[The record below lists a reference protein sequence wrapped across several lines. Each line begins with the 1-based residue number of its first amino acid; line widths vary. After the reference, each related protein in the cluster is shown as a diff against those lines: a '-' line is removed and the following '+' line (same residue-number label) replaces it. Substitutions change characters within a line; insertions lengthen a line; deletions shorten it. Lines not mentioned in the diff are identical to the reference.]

1 MVKRAIIMGAAGRD
15 FHNFNTVFRGRH
27 EWRVVAFTAAQI
39 PFIEKRRYPPALAG
53 RLYPRGIPIRPE
65 EELKALIRAHR
76 VDEVFFSYSDVS
88 HQYVMDKASDVL
100 AAGAN
105 FTLLG
110 PRQTQLR
117 SRKRVISV
125 CAVRTGCG
133 KSQTTRKIAEYL
145 RRRGVRFAVVRHP
158 MPYGR
163 LSDEV
168 LERFANRADLDRY
181 KCTIEEREEYEPYI
195 AEGIPVYAGV
205 DYLKILRAAEREADV
220 ILWDGGN
227 NDFPFFR
234 SDLHIVVADPLR
246 AGHELTYYPG
256 AVNFRQ
262 ADILVIN
269 KINSARAGQIRT
281 ILANAKAKNPDATVV
296 LANSVVR
303 ADKPALIR
311 NRRVLVIEDGP
322 TVTHG
327 GMAFGAGLV
336 AARKYGAKAVVDPRR
351 FAVGP
356 IREAFMKYPHLSRI
370 VPALGY
376 APAQLRAL
384 EQTIART
391 PCDTVIV
398 GTPIDLARLI
408 TIRQPIVRVSYDLEE
423 KRGDVLAHVR
433 RLLQ

>member
-1 MVKRAIIMGAAGRD
+1 MAKRAIIMGAAGRD
-15 FHNFNTVFRGRH
+15 FHNFNTAFRGRR

-65 EELKALIRAHR
+65 EELEALIRAHR
-76 VDEVFFSYSDVS
+76 VDYVFFSYSDVS

-105 FTLLG
+105 FSLLG

-168 LERFANRADLDRY
+168 LERFATRADLDRY

-205 DYLKILRAAEREADV
+205 DYQKILRAAEREADI

-262 ADILVIN
+262 ADVLVIN
-269 KINSARAGQIRT
+269 KINSARAGQVRT
-281 ILANAKAKNPDATVV
+281 ILANAKAKNPVAAIV

-327 GMAFGAGLV
+327 GMPFGAGLV
-336 AARKYGAKAVVDPRR
+336 AARKYKAKAIVDPRP
-351 FAVGP
+351 FAVGA
-356 IREAFMKYPHLSRI
+356 IRQAFAAFPHLSRLI
-370 VPALGY
+370 PALGY

-433 RLLQ
+433 RVVP